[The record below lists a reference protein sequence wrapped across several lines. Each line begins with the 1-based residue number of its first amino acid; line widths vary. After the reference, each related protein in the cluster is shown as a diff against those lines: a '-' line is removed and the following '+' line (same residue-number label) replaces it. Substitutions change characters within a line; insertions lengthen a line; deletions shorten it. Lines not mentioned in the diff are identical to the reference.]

1 MLRSSAG
8 GITMAREPRLTSYG
22 ETIAG
27 AVDLDEHGS
36 QWRSYRSTP
45 SMTANDGLLPDDPIP
60 IFLSG
65 QAEAPEQP
73 NARKA
78 LNGAAISS
86 RILKAGILTASVA
99 AVVFAFLS
107 VDNPLA
113 LFTNAKA
120 SLPGTSAGPSSTPST
135 PAVRAVAVAP
145 ALPSNDAG
153 VASGPTRDEIAA
165 ALRAA

>member
-45 SMTANDGLLPDDPIP
+45 STAANDGLLPDDPIP

-86 RILKAGILTASVA
+86 RILKVGILTASVA

-113 LFTNAKA
+113 PVSYTH
-120 SLPGTSAGPSSTPST
+120 
-135 PAVRAVAVAP
+135 
-145 ALPSNDAG
+145 
-153 VASGPTRDEIAA
+153 
-165 ALRAA
+165 LRAHETDS